1 MDPRSHLSER
11 SERAASGCIRKAF
24 GPAPVTGKPWREE
37 SRRGDLL
44 GTLPRTLGVC
54 YTASRPAP
62 LGFASRSSTNLS
74 P

>member
-11 SERAASGCIRKAF
+11 TERATSGCIRKAF
-24 GPAPVTGKPWREE
+24 GPVPVIGKPWREQ
-37 SRRGDLL
+37 SSRGDLL
-44 GTLPRTLGVC
+44 GTLHRTLGIC

-62 LGFASRSSTNLS
+62 LGFASRSSTNSS